1 MTKNQAVLSQLFI
14 TLINTPGCTPRELLL
29 AKKAGRPRQA
39 RISHMWTR
47 PPASNQKAQGLRAHE
62 LLLRYLGVTPLNAR
76 GCWLLSAL
84 SLTAVWGEIEAR
96 VLGKSSPSYQATIH
110 LNIQLLLKLPPAI
123 LGSS

>member
-1 MTKNQAVLSQLFI
+1 MF
-14 TLINTPGCTPRELLL
+14 L
-29 AKKAGRPRQA
+29 AKKAGRPWQA

-47 PPASNQKAQGLRAHE
+47 PPTSNQKAQDLRAHE
-62 LLLRYLGVTPLNAR
+62 LLLRYLGVTPLNAQ

-84 SLTAVWGEIEAR
+84 SLTAVSGEIEAR

-123 LGSS
+123 LGSL